1 MGKRCHRG
9 KKVKAVQNLQALSA
23 PVRTL
28 WSTVIRFA
36 KSKDNSSAA
45 VKTMIFS
52 MLILVVNM
60 LTGVLTARFLGPT
73 GRGEQTAMVNWSQFL
88 AFCMSFG
95 VPSALIYN
103 AKRKPEETGKL
114 YGLALLLATMFGG
127 LATLV
132 GVFLIPYWLRSFL
145 HRSYFSRSAP

>member
-114 YGLALLLATMFGG
+114 YGLALLLATMFG
-127 LATLV
+127 A
-132 GVFLIPYWLRSFL
+132 WRHS
-145 HRSYFSRSAP
+145 SEYF